1 MKLKLVAFVNKKSV
15 NDPMNP
21 VNMNPENKKPFN
33 PHVMDLRL
41 PDELVEIKP
50 KIDKLTSTLTTEQI
64 KEIVET
70 GAKEI
75 EEKYGLSITPE
86 EINQIINELKDFKV
100 AGLSGKTEGKI
111 FAYALFL
118 LGIVN
123 FVKGQASFAPGST
136 VSEMQAGLMRQIA
149 AIGFAVA
156 GTIILLLKKYWIKD
170 QD

>member
-1 MKLKLVAFVNKKSV
+1 MKLRLVANINKTAI

-21 VNMNPENKKPFN
+21 V
-33 PHVMDLRL
+33 RL
-41 PDELVEIKP
+41 PHELVEIKP

-75 EEKYGLSITPE
+75 QEKYGLSITQE
-86 EINQIINELKDFKV
+86 EINQIINELKDFKT
-100 AGLSGKTEGKI
+100 AGLSGKMEGKI
-111 FAYALFL
+111 LAYALFL
-118 LGIVN
+118 VGILN

-136 VSEMQAGLMRQIA
+136 ISEMQAGLMRQIA

-156 GTIILLLKKYWIKD
+156 GAIILLLKKYWIKD